1 MNTTLT
7 HDHAAEARERLVHRA
22 RREGLATVGY
32 GVLDSPVGPLWV
44 AVGPR
49 GVAAVTFDREPNE
62 RDLRRIVSAYGPGV
76 VPDRRRIGPVARE
89 LERYFAGRLRAFE
102 TPADLSGITAF
113 QRRVLTALAKI
124 RYGELTTYLALAR
137 RAGNE
142 KASQAVGGAVGSNP
156 IPIVLPCHRVIATDG
171 SLAGYGGGLEAKR
184 HLLALERGEVPA
196 GGWPSR
202 RGDARSA
209 SRMSG

>member
-62 RDLRRIVSAYGPGV
+62 RDLRRIVAAYGPGV
-76 VPDRRRIGPVARE
+76 VPDPRRIGPVARE
-89 LERYFAGRLRAFE
+89 LERYFSGRLRAFE
-102 TPADLSGITAF
+102 TPVDLSGITAF

-137 RAGNE
+137 RGPRRRVAVAPRRCAQRVKDERLAQGVRPLRDEARRAARARARAG
-142 KASQAVGGAVGSNP
+142 SCTRCP
-156 IPIVLPCHRVIATDG
+156 
-171 SLAGYGGGLEAKR
+171 
-184 HLLALERGEVPA
+184 
-196 GGWPSR
+196 
-202 RGDARSA
+202 
-209 SRMSG
+209 